1 MILKYYEAAKIDLDK
16 NKLIL
21 FYGKNEGLKNEEI
34 SKIIKKNHE
43 YEKLKYD
50 EKEILEN
57 LDNFFNILLSQSL
70 FGERKIII
78 INRSTDKF
86 LKTIN
91 EIIDREIRD
100 VSIIFNADMLDKK
113 SKLRSLFEKE
123 KKFICIPFYPDTNE
137 TLSKLT
143 YNFLKKKNILIS
155 SENINLIIAKCN
167 GDRETLLNELN
178 KIEYFNKNGKK
189 ISKESIAKLT
199 NLAENHSVSEL
210 IDHCLA
216 KIKKK
221 LLIF

>member
-86 LKTIN
+86 LKIIN
-91 EIIDREIRD
+91 EIIDREIREGQNNRLPRTD
-100 VSIIFNADMLDKK
+100 RHK
-113 SKLRSLFEKE
+113 ST
-123 KKFICIPFYPDTNE
+123 DTKRHRDG
-137 TLSKLT
+137 SG
-143 YNFLKKKNILIS
+143 
-155 SENINLIIAKCN
+155 C
-167 GDRETLLNELN
+167 
-178 KIEYFNKNGKK
+178 
-189 ISKESIAKLT
+189 
-199 NLAENHSVSEL
+199 
-210 IDHCLA
+210 
-216 KIKKK
+216 
-221 LLIF
+221 